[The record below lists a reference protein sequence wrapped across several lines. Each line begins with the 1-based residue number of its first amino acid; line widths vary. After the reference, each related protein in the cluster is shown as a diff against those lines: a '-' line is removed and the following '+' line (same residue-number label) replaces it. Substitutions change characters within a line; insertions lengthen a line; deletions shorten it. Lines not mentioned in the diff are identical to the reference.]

1 MRSQFPH
8 RQSGGPIP
16 HLVIRLLFNG
26 EDKDSFKYFLPTII
40 HFIKVWQDE
49 KCICFLEMAFLQGSH
64 LPERG
69 CKSAQWEKTEW
80 LDTLGYGSQGE
91 IRVRHRITGWGN
103 AAATAVH
110 PLFCNRGRSGVRAR
124 VFWLLIPMS
133 SHYSSL
139 QDRSKKGPPFSSL
152 WSFGNE
158 YQRLKIMNT

>member
-8 RQSGGPIP
+8 RQSGVPIP

-69 CKSAQWEKTEW
+69 CKPAQWEKTGW
-80 LDTLGYGSQGE
+80 PDTLGYGSQGE
-91 IRVRHRITGWGN
+91 IRVCHSITGGG
-103 AAATAVH
+103 TLL
-110 PLFCNRGRSGVRAR
+110 PLLSTHYPVIGEKVEWDQESSDSLFLCLPITLHCRSEVKRGLHFL
-124 VFWLLIPMS
+124 VFEVLGLNI
-133 SHYSSL
+133 
-139 QDRSKKGPPFSSL
+139 
-152 WSFGNE
+152 NV
-158 YQRLKIMNT
+158 